1 MTSESPSFSMAD
13 FEKALDQYDYS
24 FKKGEIVKG
33 KVIEQSPEGL
43 YIDIGGKS
51 PGFVP
56 AREVG
61 LQVTENLTNEQELE
75 FLIIGEQNS
84 EGQITLSRRQLEI
97 QAAWD
102 NITEMAE
109 AGSSTQMRVTGV
121 NKGGVTGEVAGLR
134 AFIPRSHLQEKE
146 NLDALVG
153 QSLTATFLEV
163 NRETRKL
170 VLSQRDAIRAAA
182 VSKLEAGVLREGKVV
197 SLKPYGAFVDLEGV
211 TGLLHISEISN
222 LPIPSLPSLL
232 RVGQNIKVIISQI
245 DEYKNR
251 ISLTLKMLEDYPG
264 EIQENWEKV
273 MNTAELRF
281 QQAQAK
287 LNQENTKS

>member
-1 MTSESPSFSMAD
+1 MAD

>member
-232 RVGQNIKVIISQI
+232 QVGQNIKVIISQI